1 LRCKQ
6 AKHHIDRMVGTWQLP
21 NPVQMAVQDARLKM
35 LDDLHTGPP
44 LVIDLLS
51 QATRIHS
58 PPDLIMLV
66 IILCG
71 RLMKPA
77 LDQVG
82 NDLRAATVELHTR

>member
-1 LRCKQ
+1 MVLIIIALQ
-6 AKHHIDRMVGTWQLP
+6 AGQPSH
-21 NPVQMAVQDARLKM
+21 
-35 LDDLHTGPP
+35 PP

-77 LDQVG
+77 LDQIG
-82 NDLRAATVELHTR
+82 NDLRAATVEPHTR